1 MERTWERCWALGGQ
15 FRKHLQRVVGRS
27 AMNLCAFAQ
36 SRASF
41 GGMTLL
47 HSSLLVGGLS
57 LAAATL
63 APAATLHYQCTLAP
77 TSTLNQDSSLSIP
90 LAGTWI
96 GNYNAKTNPT
106 GTRTIPGLF
115 GGSGNNAIPYT
126 STAVSSIAVA
136 NSHPSGSFELGFDAA
151 TGSVE
156 VSKLFLDALSGTKGS
171 IDTSLV
177 LTYSSFHTVAPT
189 AIYPGVTNL
198 TLPIDSGVLSRAD
211 AVQTG
216 ASVGSGVPVGAGVW
230 TFALAVP
237 VDYMIQGTA
246 LGQPFG
252 GDPVPAVLALT
263 GTLTVVPGGI
273 QVTVSV
279 TASGSEPVP
288 SLGTLDAQPFD
299 LPTVLPPGSTAHLLV
314 SGTFGDGTITSD
326 ISAELSAPGVLIGT
340 PGDLDGNGIVNG
352 ADLGLLLGAWGTAGA
367 DLDADGTTNGADLG
381 LLLGNWS

>member
-1 MERTWERCWALGGQ
+1 MSTL
-15 FRKHLQRVVGRS
+15 
-27 AMNLCAFAQ
+27 
-36 SRASF
+36 AS
-41 GGMTLL
+41 
-47 HSSLLVGGLS
+47 
-57 LAAATL
+57 AATF
-63 APAATLHYQCTLAP
+63 HYQCTLSP
-77 TSTLNQDSSLSIP
+77 TSTLNQESSLSIP

-126 STAVSSIAVA
+126 STVIANIA
-136 NSHPSGSFELGFDAA
+136 ISDSHPSGSFEMGFDAA

-156 VSKLFLDALSGTKGS
+156 VSKLFLDALSGTEGS

-177 LTYSSFHTVAPT
+177 LTYSSFHTVAPS
-189 AIYPGVTNL
+189 AIYPGVSNL

-216 ASVGSGVPVGAGVW
+216 ISIGSALPAGVGVW

-237 VDYMIQGTA
+237 VDYMIEGTA

-252 GDPVPAVLALT
+252 GDPVPAVLALS
-263 GTLTVVPGGI
+263 GTITLVPGGI
-273 QVTVSV
+273 QVVVSA
-279 TASGSEPVP
+279 TANGSEPVP
-288 SLGTLDAQPFD
+288 SLGTLDEQPFD
-299 LPTVLPPGSTAHLLV
+299 MPTILPPGSTAHLLV
-314 SGTFGDGTITSD
+314 SGTFGEGTISSD

-340 PGDLDGNGIVNG
+340 LGDLDGNGIVNG

-381 LLLGNWS
+381 LLLGSWG